1 MAVREKIPGQPMFHK
16 RHRPHRRACLVGA
29 ALSALFVAAQAQGVS
44 DSAQTVVVT
53 GSPRAV
59 QLLDAPYAIGVV
71 DAQALRD
78 SGPMVNL
85 SEALARVPGL
95 TVANRN
101 NYAQDLQISSRGFGA
116 RAGFGVRG
124 LRLYTDG
131 IPATMPDGQG
141 QVAHFDLAGAERIE
155 VLRGPF
161 SVLYGNSSGGVIAL
175 FSAPTRERRAELSFD
190 AGSFGLRQERLALA
204 LPLEAGLDLRASVS
218 RFDIDGFRPQS
229 AADRTL
235 GNVRLGWRGSAD
247 TVTVLVSDHQQF
259 ALDPLGLTRAQ
270 FDADPQQTTAQ
281 ATLFN
286 TRKSIRQSQAGANWR
301 HGFGDDGVLRETSLT
316 AYGGSRGVNQVLAIP
331 PLTQNNPAV
340 PSSQRH
346 GGGVVDF
353 DRRYDGVEARARLGW
368 PGVDL
373 VAGIVVERQRD
384 ERRGFENFTGPPA
397 APTALGVEG
406 ALRRDESNQA
416 TTRDAYVQAE
426 FALAPAWTAM
436 AGVRSGRVELSVD
449 DRYVSGLNGNDS
461 GSLRFSYT
469 NPVLG
474 LVWKAMPDWS
484 VHASVAQGF
493 ESPTLG
499 EMAYTANNSGFN
511 FALKGQ
517 RSRQFELGSKW
528 RGPGVDVDGALFVV
542 DTDDEI
548 GVRSNAGGRSSF
560 QNVGRTRRY
569 GAEASAGWRVADN
582 LRARTAITL
591 LHARYLDGF
600 DTCTA
605 APCPSTAN
613 PVVPVAA
620 GNHIAG
626 TQAALG
632 WAELAWRPGIVPG
645 EFALEWRAQ
654 ARTAVNDI
662 NSDFA
667 AGFGVGSLRWSHG
680 IALGDAGELQLL
692 LRVDNLADRQYAG
705 SVIVNEANARF
716 FEPAAPRSVLLSLRW
731 LQKF

>member
-1 MAVREKIPGQPMFHK
+1 MPSGPSSGPAIVRCAVRAGVFT
-16 RHRPHRRACLVGA
+16 CLVAGAVVQAQPLGA
-29 ALSALFVAAQAQGVS
+29 AT
-44 DSAQTVVVT
+44 QTVVVT
-53 GSPRAV
+53 GSVRDLRV
-59 QLLDAPYAIGVV
+59 LDAPFAIGVI
-71 DAQALRD
+71 DAQSLRD
-78 SGPMVNL
+78 AGPMVNL
-85 SEALARVPGL
+85 SEALVQVPGL
-95 TVANRN
+95 TVSNRN
-101 NYAQDLQISSRGFGA
+101 NYAQDLQVSSRGFGA

-141 QVAHFDLAGAERIE
+141 QVAHFDLAGAERVE

-175 FSAPTRERRAELSFD
+175 FTAPARERSAEMSFD

-204 LPLEAGLDLRASVS
+204 LPLEQGLDLRASVS
-218 RFDIDGFRPQS
+218 RLDLDGFRPQS

-235 GNVRLGWRGSAD
+235 GNVRLGWRGAAD
-247 TVTVLVSDHQQF
+247 TVTVLLSDHQQS
-259 ALDPLGLTRAQ
+259 ALDPLGLTRGQ
-270 FDADPQQTTAQ
+270 FDADAQQTTTQ
-281 ATLFN
+281 ATQFN
-286 TRKSIRQSQAGANWR
+286 TRKTIRQSQAGANWR
-301 HGFGDDGVLRETSLT
+301 HRFGDDGVLRETSLT

-353 DRRYDGVEARARLGW
+353 DRRYDGVEARARFGW
-368 PGVDL
+368 TGIDL
-373 VAGIVVERQRD
+373 VTGVVQERQRD
-384 ERRGFENFTGPPA
+384 QRRGFENFTGPPA
-397 APTALGVEG
+397 TPTELGVTG

-416 TTRDAYVQAE
+416 WTRDAYVQAE
-426 FALAPAWTAM
+426 FALAQDLTAM
-436 AGVRSGRVELSVD
+436 AGVRSGRVDMSVD

-469 NPVLG
+469 NPVAG
-474 LVWKAMPDWS
+474 LVWKVRPDWS
-484 VHASVAQGF
+484 LHASVAQGN

-499 EMAYTANNSGFN
+499 ELAYTADNSGFN

-528 RGPGVDVDGALFVV
+528 RGAGIDLDGALFLV

-548 GVRSNAGGRSSF
+548 GVRSNAGGRSAF

-569 GAEASAGWRVADN
+569 GGELSSAWRIMSN
-582 LRARTAITL
+582 LRARTALTL
-591 LHARYLDGF
+591 LHARYRDSF

-605 APCPSTAN
+605 APCPSAAN
-613 PVVPVAA
+613 PAVAVAA
-620 GNHIAG
+620 GNRIAG

-632 WAELAWRPGIVPG
+632 WADIAWRPGVLPG

-654 ARTAVNDI
+654 GRTAVNDI

-667 AGFGVGSLRWSHG
+667 AGFAIASLRWSHG
-680 IALGDAGELQLL
+680 IGLGDMGDLQLL
-692 LRVDNLADRQYAG
+692 LRVDNVADRSYAA

-716 FEPAAPRSVLLSLRW
+716 FEPAAPRNVLASVRW
-731 LQKF
+731 VARW